1 VTASAVAQS
10 ARIRWRGRAAGAT
23 AARTVAELKT
33 EIATFKGLE
42 ALALTIRRRGE
53 DRKGR
58 ELANLL
64 TEIFAPA
71 GE

>member
-1 VTASAVAQS
+1 MT
-10 ARIRWRGRAAGAT
+10 T
-23 AARTVAELKT
+23 AALTVAELKT